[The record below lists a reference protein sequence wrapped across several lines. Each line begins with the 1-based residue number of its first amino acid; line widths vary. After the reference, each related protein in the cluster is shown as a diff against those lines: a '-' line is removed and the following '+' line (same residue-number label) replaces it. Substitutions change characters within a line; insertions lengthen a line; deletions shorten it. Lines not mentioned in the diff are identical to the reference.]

1 MGSGD
6 VGLCRLVM
14 ENTYDDFCLE
24 EEIDK
29 TLSNLKYQ
37 LNQPNIYQREKHP
50 VTTFIVVFCLFCRLW
65 QTTGPSTWIW
75 CKPVFL
81 PAAFE

>member
-29 TLSNLKYQ
+29 TLSNL
-37 LNQPNIYQREKHP
+37 NTN
-50 VTTFIVVFCLFCRLW
+50 
-65 QTTGPSTWIW
+65 
-75 CKPVFL
+75 
-81 PAAFE
+81 

>member
-6 VGLCRLVM
+6 VGLCRLAM

-24 EEIDK
+24 EEIDRTSLK
-29 TLSNLKYQ
+29 FKYQ

-50 VTTFIVVFCLFCRLW
+50 VTNFIIVFNLF
-65 QTTGPSTWIW
+65 
-75 CKPVFL
+75 
-81 PAAFE
+81 